1 MQLANATMIFVVWIL
16 AELLAIYEIMRH
28 RELSDTAQAVWVLII
43 LLIPV
48 IGAIVAMA
56 ATLDKRK

>member
-1 MQLANATMIFVVWIL
+1 MQLANAKMIFVVWIL
-16 AELLAIYEIMRH
+16 ADLLAIYEIMRH

>member
-16 AELLAIYEIMRH
+16 ADLLAIYEIMRH
-28 RELSDTAQAVWVLII
+28 RELSDTAQAVWVLFI